1 MEITLLGIMAATVSL
16 SIVLG
21 IALFLYA
28 TEND

>member
-28 TEND
+28 TENA

>member
-1 MEITLLGIMAATVSL
+1 MEITVLGIMIATVSL

-21 IALFLYA
+21 IALFLYT

>member
-1 MEITLLGIMAATVSL
+1 MEITVLSIMAATVSL

>member
-1 MEITLLGIMAATVSL
+1 MEITVLGIMAATVSL